1 MNPVGDIKID
11 LFQPKFS
18 VQQEIFIECS
28 PEETFEFLLADVF
41 Y

>member
-1 MNPVGDIKID
+1 MKPEGDLNID

-18 VQQEIFIECS
+18 TQQDFFIECS
-28 PEETFEFLLADVF
+28 PEETFEFLLADVL